1 RKAHLLEDNYIP
13 SVGVFDE
20 VILEAFREH
29 TLDLDSIW
37 EEMVLDC
44 NFTRSGLKNRHT
56 VPGDGVAIPSDAVRT
71 YKGQHRELCE
81 GVRIVYNRRTKKV
94 METMNVTVD
103 ELSTIAFEQRSLKLE
118 LQGRTSGH
126 ISLGL
131 DLTYASSTITSQKP
145 TERDLELLFETMY
158 DDYMGGQ
165 LLDATRTAPA
175 APATMNLQ
183 SLNASTTTAENVL
196 IPTNSSIEAPA
207 IPKTSHDDNA
217 HDGMFDKD
225 MFIHPFAQPSTSSA
239 KSSLQYVDPS

>member
-1 RKAHLLEDNYIP
+1 M
-13 SVGVFDE
+13 
-20 VILEAFREH
+20 ILGTCA
-29 TLDLDSIW
+29 
-37 EEMVLDC
+37 
-44 NFTRSGLKNRHT
+44 K
-56 VPGDGVAIPSDAVRT
+56 GDIGYFISYFSTSCAYR
-71 YKGQHRELCE
+71 
-81 GVRIVYNRRTKKV
+81 VYNRRTKKV

-239 KSSLQYVDPS
+239 KSSLQYVDPSNMHTTMEPRNVKEAMTDARWIEAMQDELLISNGLIYGN